1 MIGAI
6 LREILG
12 LFVEDE
18 ILAAGIFTIVGLATL
33 SALMRWQSVAAL
45 ILVIGLPAVLV
56 ADVVLTL
63 GRSARK

>member
-6 LREILG
+6 LKEILG
-12 LFVEDE
+12 LFVEDK
-18 ILAAGIFTIVGLATL
+18 ILAAGIFAIVGFASL
-33 SALMRWQSVAAL
+33 SALVRLPSIAAL